1 MNDVSNSSLP
11 RISRRRALATAT
23 LAGSAFG
30 FPAIVGAQTKRFAKP
45 IVAGLNGKEGDPTFE
60 SIALIPKIL
69 KEKYNVEI
77 DMQLHPASTLGSDQS
92 LLESVQTGFVG
103 INSNTTSQWSPFT
116 DAWHFQDLPYVVS
129 DWDMALRFY
138 KSDLFWQQAKKMEQ
152 KVNIK
157 VLPPV
162 GAGGFRLMWNNKR
175 PVKVPGDVQGLKIRS
190 TTSPIV
196 IELNKL
202 WGFNPT
208 PIAWTETYTA
218 LQQGVVDGM
227 EVQAIWTYKFNMFEV
242 LKYAIDLRAT
252 FTTQLQVMN
261 GDLWR
266 AMPEDIQ
273 KAFMAAAQD
282 AADIANVND
291 RKLDDQYRKL
301 LADKGMQ
308 IYSPNEAEYKQ
319 WRELGEKV
327 WGGAG
332 KNVDRA
338 VIDQLVRMQKA

>member
-1 MNDVSNSSLP
+1 MSTIPNSA
-11 RISRRRALATAT
+11 RVSRRGALGGAAV
-23 LAGSAFG
+23 ASIVAG
-30 FPAIVGAQTKRFAKP
+30 FPAIAGAQAKRFAKP
-45 IVAGLNGKEGDPTFE
+45 IVAGLNGKVGDPTYE
-60 SIALIPKIL
+60 SIAMIPKIL
-69 KEKYNVEI
+69 KDRHNVEI
-77 DMQLHPASTLGSDQS
+77 DMQLHPSSTLGTDQS

-103 INSNTTSQWSPFT
+103 INSNTTSQWAPFT
-116 DAWHFQDLPYVVS
+116 DAWLFQDLPYVIS

-138 KSDLFWQQAKKMEQ
+138 KSDVFWAQAKKMEQ

-175 PVKVPGDVQGLKIRS
+175 QMKVPGDVQGLKIRS

-218 LQQGVVDGM
+218 LQQGIVEGM

-242 LKYAIDLRAT
+242 LKHAIDLRAT

-266 AMPEDIQ
+266 AMPADIQ
-273 KAFMAAAQD
+273 AAFMAAAQE
-282 AADIANVND
+282 AADIANGED
-291 RKLDDQYRKL
+291 RRLDDFYRGELVK
-301 LADKGMQ
+301 KGMQ
-308 IYSPNEAEYKQ
+308 IYEPNPAEYKQ
-319 WRELGEKV
+319 WRDLGEKV
-327 WGGAG
+327 WDGAG
-332 KNVDRA
+332 KTIDKA
-338 VIDQLVRMQKA
+338 VIAELVKMQKA